1 MEGLLRSGIISHSR
15 RPVAQP
21 EPFGRAAWWPS
32 RGCIE
37 MKLIARNK
45 KAFHDF
51 EVLEKLEAG
60 IVCQGTEVK
69 SIREGR
75 INLKESYAIVKRGE
89 LWLVDCH
96 ISPYTHGNI
105 HNHDPI
111 RRRKLLM
118 HRREINRLHAKVA
131 EKGMTLVP
139 LSVYLNEKGRIKLEL
154 GVCKGKKTVDKR
166 ADEQERT
173 EKREIQKILKEKGFR

>member
-1 MEGLLRSGIISHSR
+1 MSG
-15 RPVAQP
+15 RPA
-21 EPFGRAAWWPS
+21 GDGW
-32 RGCIE
+32 IE
-37 MKLIARNK
+37 MKLIAKNK

-96 ISPYTHGNI
+96 VSPYTHGNI

-118 HRREINRLHAKVA
+118 HRREILRLHSKVA

-139 LSVYLNEKGRIKLEL
+139 LAVYLNEKGRIKVEL

-173 EKREIQKILKEKGFR
+173 EKREIQKILKEKGYR